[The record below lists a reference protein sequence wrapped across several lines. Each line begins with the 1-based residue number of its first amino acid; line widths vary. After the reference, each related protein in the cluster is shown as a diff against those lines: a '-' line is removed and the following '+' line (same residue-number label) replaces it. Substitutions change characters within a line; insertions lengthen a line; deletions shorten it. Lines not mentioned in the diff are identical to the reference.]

1 MYDNR
6 RYLIIPATAVDQINF
21 TQVMETSAETLRYS
35 VDGSQTFVKYELP
48 SRPDIYN
55 EEYEELTHDKVVQLL
70 STEEWTRD
78 LQNI

>member
-48 SRPDIYN
+48 SRPDIYK
-55 EEYEELTHDKVVQLL
+55 EEYEELTHDEVVQLL
-70 STEEWTRD
+70 STEEWTHD